1 MQIACL
7 VPLTNDGDE
16 RLIDSTK
23 ETIDAE
29 HIEITVENELVID
42 STKETTYVG
51 HIETTAEN
59 TTDAEHIK
67 TIADNESVRDT
78 ESKNFPTSE
87 NTT

>member
-23 ETIDAE
+23 KTIDAE
-29 HIEITVENELVID
+29 HIETTLENESVID
-42 STKETTYVG
+42 SAKEIAYAE

-59 TTDAEHIK
+59 TTDIEHIK
-67 TIADNESVRDT
+67 TIADN
-78 ESKNFPTSE
+78 
-87 NTT
+87 